1 MKTSTKLALAATI
14 LFVAG
19 IGVGVAARKL
29 TDPASYHG
37 VDAKDAA
44 RNLLEVAR
52 VQADGGSWELIAVG
66 RVAYLSGDKAQ
77 GQAVFDALLYGDHED
92 SDVYRIGRV
101 YAEAGEWAKAKPLFD
116 GYVQRNPRDK
126 TEIATIGAYYLLNGD
141 RATAEQLFDQAFAL
155 KPELWATVAAAGAYA
170 GVPPQE

>member
-1 MKTSTKLALAATI
+1 MMKIRTAAI
-14 LFVAG
+14 AAGCLFVAG
-19 IGVGVAARKL
+19 IGVGMAARPDFNSAYVGK
-29 TDPASYHG
+29 PAPEASRALA
-37 VDAKDAA
+37 DIA
-44 RNLLEVAR
+44 RR
-52 VQADGGSWELIAVG
+52 MADDDSWELIAVG

-116 GYVQRNPRDK
+116 GYVQRNPKDK